1 MENLSVKN
9 MMSNHK
15 LARSIQELSLNRFK
29 NIMLYKA
36 NWYGRYVVEV
46 DRWFPSSK
54 LCNVCGY
61 KNTELTLSDREWICP
76 DCKTKHNRDLN
87 AAINIKNEGLKII
100 GELYSPL
107 KIKIGSRSTEFTLV
121 DNHIDWL
128 KQEEKLDKV

>member
-15 LARSIQELSLNRFK
+15 LARSIQELSLNHFK
-29 NIMLYKA
+29 SMLIYKA

-46 DRWFPSSK
+46 DKWFPSSK

-76 DCKTKHNRDLN
+76 DCKTNHNRDLN
-87 AAINIKNEGLKII
+87 AAINIKKEGLKII
-100 GELYSPL
+100 
-107 KIKIGSRSTEFTLV
+107 IGSRSTEFTLV
-121 DNHIDWL
+121 DNHNIDWL
-128 KQEEKLDKV
+128 KQEEKITQV